1 VRKVS
6 LGDITKAVLAGASRF
21 ARDRRGTAAME
32 FGIALPILMILTF
45 AIIQYGTMMFAYN
58 SMYNGAR
65 TAARELATSVSN
77 ETQAAAT
84 ARAQLVG
91 WLQTANCPATSCVI
105 TARDTSTTGTN
116 YVQVTVTAPGNKAG
130 LINLTPA
137 PATLTATVNFR
148 KE

>member
-1 VRKVS
+1 
-6 LGDITKAVLAGASRF
+6 
-21 ARDRRGTAAME
+21 ME
-32 FGIALPILMILTF
+32 FGIALPTLMILTF

-91 WLQTANCPATSCVI
+91 WLQTSNCPTTSCVI

-130 LINLTPA
+130 LINFTPA
-137 PATLTATVNFR
+137 PTTLTATVNFR